1 MYAPQA
7 TALWNGNYYNGKEAI
22 FQHLTTLTPGKYTID
37 SYDSQPITGGG
48 EGLHRR
54 LTRSLRGDALHHHR
68 DRPLPRQ
75 RVDRARVLPPVCH
88 LDAGPVLDDPVGE
101 LPAVALTD

>member
-22 FQHLTTLTPGKYTID
+22 FQHLTTLTPGKYSID

-48 EGLHRR
+48 EGLH
-54 LTRSLRGDALHHHR
+54 
-68 DRPLPRQ
+68 
-75 RVDRARVLPPVCH
+75 PPC
-88 LDAGPVLDDPVGE
+88 
-101 LPAVALTD
+101 